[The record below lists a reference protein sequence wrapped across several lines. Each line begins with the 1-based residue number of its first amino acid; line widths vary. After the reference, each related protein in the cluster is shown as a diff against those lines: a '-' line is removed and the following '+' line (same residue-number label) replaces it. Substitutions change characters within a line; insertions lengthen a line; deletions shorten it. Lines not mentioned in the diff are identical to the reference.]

1 MGNLFTR
8 EDPVK
13 EKQKLKVFYAA
24 QQPAMANCTQTEWD
38 PALDFMY
45 NVTKTRIIK
54 IGEKCPKGT
63 AEYHRNAGYIEC
75 SAGGITA
82 TTQRDAAF
90 SKIKEC
96 MKRSEVSTYVPEPY
110 AKNW

>member
-1 MGNLFTR
+1 MGNFFTR

-13 EKQKLKVFYAA
+13 EKQKIKEFIISH
-24 QQPAMANCTQTEWD
+24 QPIMARCPQTDWD
-38 PALDFMY
+38 PALDFEY

-63 AEYHRNAGYIEC
+63 GEYNRNGGYIEC
-75 SAGGITA
+75 LAGGVTD
-82 TTQRDAAF
+82 TTQRDASF

-96 MKRSEVSTYVPEPY
+96 VKKQRVSTYVPEPY
-110 AKNW
+110 EKNW